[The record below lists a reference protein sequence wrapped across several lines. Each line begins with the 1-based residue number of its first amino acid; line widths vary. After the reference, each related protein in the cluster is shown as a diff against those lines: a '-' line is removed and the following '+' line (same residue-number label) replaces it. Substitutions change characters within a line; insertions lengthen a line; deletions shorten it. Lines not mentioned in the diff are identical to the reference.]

1 MFFINEFRV
10 SFDISD
16 LLKKVLFK
24 PEKLMVIMCV
34 DIDLLKLMAGIRSSS
49 NLVTLNMWWP
59 EPGLGWCLCRQRTNK
74 TVVSGRSHSKHLS
87 PS

>member
-1 MFFINEFRV
+1 MFFINEFSV

-59 EPGLGWCLCRQRTNK
+59 DLCLGWCLCRQRTNK
-74 TVVSGRSHSKHLS
+74 TVVSGRSQSKHLS